1 MAGNNE
7 QNSRVAR
14 RKSQPQPPKKHW
26 FRRIFLSLVGLFVVG
41 VLAGLCLFF
50 YYAQTS
56 PTITESDLKG
66 TSAVKI
72 YGKDDNYITNL
83 GTSNLQYVKS
93 SNIPTT
99 LKNAVV
105 SIEDR
110 RFYKHHGVDYYRILG
125 AAVGNLK
132 GSSLG
137 MQGGSTLTMQLVKL
151 AVFSTDTSD
160 RNLKVKAQEAWL
172 ALNLEKHYSKSQILE
187 FYINKVYMGNG
198 IYGMGTA
205 AKYYYNK
212 SLKDLSLSQLA
223 LLAGMPQSPTYYDP
237 TTYPS
242 YATSRRNLVLEAMYD
257 NKVITKSQ
265 ETAAKK
271 VSVKTGLSSAGRSG
285 LTTHSK
291 TNKILDAY
299 LNQVRQDLLKKGYK
313 LTDGEKVYT
322 NLDMDAQKRLYEIA
336 NTSKYVTYPN
346 NGKQTFQLG
355 VSVVD
360 SYTGKISAMIG
371 GRKIGNVVYGTNR
384 AVQTDR
390 SNASTMKPIL
400 DYGPAIEYLNWPTY
414 KSLSDTKYKYPG
426 TNISV
431 HDFDNN
437 YLGNMTMREALV
449 QSRNIPAVRT
459 LQAVGKTRAQTFAKG
474 IGIDLK
480 TVNYANAIGAGVST
494 LQVAGAYAAFADGG
508 VYHKPYYIRKVTT
521 ADGKTTSYT
530 STGKRAMKKS
540 TAYMITDMLKGVIN
554 SSTGTA
560 TTAKISGVYQ
570 AGKTGTD
577 DYDSKYK
584 NSVPSNAVVDSWM
597 AGYTKNYSVAVW
609 TGYDKAT
616 EAGGYLDSSNE
627 KISQQIYRAMMSY
640 LQQYSPNSD
649 WTKPST
655 VGTTKRNGIEELYV
669 VGHLFSSSE
678 ASSGTSS
685 SASSSS
691 SVTSSSATSASS
703 SSSSESSE
711 SSSSEESSSS
721 SSASSSSAESSSSE
735 ESSESSSTEASSSS
749 ALARKLQL
757 KHQQRTLTPTLKANK
772 SS

>member
-66 TSAVKI
+66 TSAIKI
-72 YGKDDNYITNL
+72 YGKDDEYITNL

-530 STGKRAMKKS
+530 SNGKRAMKKS

-749 ALARKLQL
+749 AASSEA
-757 KHQQRTLTPTLKANK
+757 TTETPTTDTNTNTEGQ
-772 SS
+772 

>member
-530 STGKRAMKKS
+530 SNGKRAMKKS

-735 ESSESSSTEASSSS
+735 DSSESSSTEASSSS
-749 ALARKLQL
+749 AASSEA
-757 KHQQRTLTPTLKANK
+757 TTETPTTDTNTEGQ
-772 SS
+772 

>member
-1 MAGNNE
+1 
-7 QNSRVAR
+7 
-14 RKSQPQPPKKHW
+14 
-26 FRRIFLSLVGLFVVG
+26 
-41 VLAGLCLFF
+41 
-50 YYAQTS
+50 
-56 PTITESDLKG
+56 
-66 TSAVKI
+66 
-72 YGKDDNYITNL
+72 
-83 GTSNLQYVKS
+83 
-93 SNIPTT
+93 
-99 LKNAVV
+99 
-105 SIEDR
+105 
-110 RFYKHHGVDYYRILG
+110 
-125 AAVGNLK
+125 
-132 GSSLG
+132 
-137 MQGGSTLTMQLVKL
+137 
-151 AVFSTDTSD
+151 
-160 RNLKVKAQEAWL
+160 
-172 ALNLEKHYSKSQILE
+172 
-187 FYINKVYMGNG
+187 
-198 IYGMGTA
+198 
-205 AKYYYNK
+205 
-212 SLKDLSLSQLA
+212 
-223 LLAGMPQSPTYYDP
+223 
-237 TTYPS
+237 
-242 YATSRRNLVLEAMYD
+242 
-257 NKVITKSQ
+257 
-265 ETAAKK
+265 
-271 VSVKTGLSSAGRSG
+271 
-285 LTTHSK
+285 
-291 TNKILDAY
+291 
-299 LNQVRQDLLKKGYK
+299 
-313 LTDGEKVYT
+313 
-322 NLDMDAQKRLYEIA
+322 
-336 NTSKYVTYPN
+336 
-346 NGKQTFQLG
+346 
-355 VSVVD
+355 VVD

-474 IGIDLK
+474 IGINLK

-530 STGKRAMKKS
+530 SNGKRAMKKS

-691 SVTSSSATSASS
+691 SVTSSSATSSSS

-749 ALARKLQL
+749 AASSEA
-757 KHQQRTLTPTLKANK
+757 TTETPTTDTNTNTEGQ
-772 SS
+772 

>member
-66 TSAVKI
+66 TSAIKI
-72 YGKDDNYITNL
+72 YGKDDEYITNL

-271 VSVKTGLSSAGRSG
+271 VNVKTGLSSAGRSG

-494 LQVAGAYAAFADGG
+494 LQVAGAYATFADGG

-530 STGKRAMKKS
+530 SNGKRAMKKS

-691 SVTSSSATSASS
+691 SVTSSSATSSSS

-749 ALARKLQL
+749 AASSEA
-757 KHQQRTLTPTLKANK
+757 TTETPTTDTNTNTEGQ
-772 SS
+772 

>member
-474 IGIDLK
+474 IGINLK

-530 STGKRAMKKS
+530 SNGKRAMKKS

-721 SSASSSSAESSSSE
+721 SSASSSSAESSSSK

-749 ALARKLQL
+749 AASSEA
-757 KHQQRTLTPTLKANK
+757 TTETPTTDTNTEGQ
-772 SS
+772 

>member
-271 VSVKTGLSSAGRSG
+271 VNVKTGLSSAGRSG

-299 LNQVRQDLLKKGYK
+299 LNQVRQDLFKKGYK

-474 IGIDLK
+474 IGINLK

-691 SVTSSSATSASS
+691 SVTSSSATSTSS

-749 ALARKLQL
+749 AASSEA
-757 KHQQRTLTPTLKANK
+757 TTETPTTDTNTEGQ
-772 SS
+772 

>member
-26 FRRIFLSLVGLFVVG
+26 FRRIFLSLVGLFVVV

-66 TSAVKI
+66 TSAIKI
-72 YGKDDNYITNL
+72 YGKDDEYITNL

-530 STGKRAMKKS
+530 SNGKRAMKKS

-749 ALARKLQL
+749 AASSEA
-757 KHQQRTLTPTLKANK
+757 TTETPTTDTNTNTEGQ
-772 SS
+772 

>member
-474 IGIDLK
+474 IGINLK

-530 STGKRAMKKS
+530 SNGKRAMKKS

-749 ALARKLQL
+749 AASSEA
-757 KHQQRTLTPTLKANK
+757 TTETPTTDTNTEGQ
-772 SS
+772 

>member
-271 VSVKTGLSSAGRSG
+271 VNVKTGLSSAGRSG

-530 STGKRAMKKS
+530 SNGKRAMKKS

-691 SVTSSSATSASS
+691 SVTSSSATSSSS

-749 ALARKLQL
+749 AASSEA
-757 KHQQRTLTPTLKANK
+757 TTETPTTDTNTNTEGQ
-772 SS
+772 

>member
-271 VSVKTGLSSAGRSG
+271 VSVKTGLSSAGRAG

-474 IGIDLK
+474 IGINLK

-530 STGKRAMKKS
+530 SNGKRAMKKS

-691 SVTSSSATSASS
+691 SVTSSSATSTSS

-749 ALARKLQL
+749 AASSEA
-757 KHQQRTLTPTLKANK
+757 TTETPTTDTNTNTEGQ
-772 SS
+772 

>member
-56 PTITESDLKG
+56 PTITESDQKG

-474 IGIDLK
+474 IGINLK

-530 STGKRAMKKS
+530 SNGKRAMKKS

-749 ALARKLQL
+749 AASSEA
-757 KHQQRTLTPTLKANK
+757 TTETPTTDTNTEGQ
-772 SS
+772 

>member
-530 STGKRAMKKS
+530 SNGKRAMKKS

-691 SVTSSSATSASS
+691 SVTSSSATSTSS

-749 ALARKLQL
+749 AASSEA
-757 KHQQRTLTPTLKANK
+757 TTETPTTDTNTNTEGQ
-772 SS
+772 

>member
-66 TSAVKI
+66 TSAIKI
-72 YGKDDNYITNL
+72 YGKDDEYITNL

-530 STGKRAMKKS
+530 SNGKRAMKKS

-749 ALARKLQL
+749 AASSEA
-757 KHQQRTLTPTLKANK
+757 TTETPTTDTNTEGQ
-772 SS
+772 

>member
-198 IYGMGTA
+198 IYGMSTA

-322 NLDMDAQKRLYEIA
+322 NLDMDAQKHLYEIA

-474 IGIDLK
+474 IGINLK

-530 STGKRAMKKS
+530 SNGKRAMKKS

-691 SVTSSSATSASS
+691 SVTSSSATSTSS

-749 ALARKLQL
+749 AASSEA
-757 KHQQRTLTPTLKANK
+757 TTETPTTDTNTNTEGQ
-772 SS
+772 

>member
-1 MAGNNE
+1 TVK
-7 QNSRVAR
+7 Q
-14 RKSQPQPPKKHW
+14 
-26 FRRIFLSLVGLFVVG
+26 
-41 VLAGLCLFF
+41 
-50 YYAQTS
+50 
-56 PTITESDLKG
+56 SDLVNTG
-66 TSAVKI
+66 TAKI
-72 YGKDDNYITNL
+72 YDQNDKYLTSL
-83 GTSNLQYVKS
+83 GTNDHEYVKS
-93 SNIPTT
+93 SNIPST

-110 RFYKHHGVDYYRILG
+110 RFYKHKGVDYYRILG

-151 AVFSTDTSD
+151 AVFSTSTSD
-160 RNLKVKAQEAWL
+160 RNLKVKAQEAWI

-205 AKYYYNK
+205 AKYYYGK

-257 NKVITKSQ
+257 NKVISKSQ
-265 ETAAKK
+265 ETAAEK
-271 VSVKTGLSSAGRSG
+271 VSVKTGLTSSGRSS
-285 LTTHSK
+285 LAKHEK

-299 LNQVRQDLLKKGYK
+299 LNEVRQDLLKKGYN

-322 NLDMDAQKRLYEIA
+322 NIDMDAQKRLYDIA
-336 NTSKYVTYPN
+336 NTSQYVNYPN

-360 SYTGKISAMIG
+360 SYTGKVSAMIG
-371 GRKIGNVVYGTNR
+371 GRKTGNVTYGTNR
-384 AVQTDR
+384 AVWTSR

-449 QSRNIPAVRT
+449 QSRNIPAIRA
-459 LQAVGKTRAQTFAKG
+459 LQAVGKSRAKTFANNLG
-474 IGIDLK
+474 MNLK
-480 TVNYANAIGAGVST
+480 TVNYANGIGAGVST
-494 LQVAGAYAAFADGG
+494 LQVAGAYAAFANGG

-521 ADGKTTSYT
+521 SDGVTTSYT

-577 DYDSKYK
+577 NYASQYK
-584 NSVPSNAVVDSWM
+584 NKVPSDAVVDSWM

-609 TGYDKAT
+609 TGYDKST
-616 EAGGYLDSSNE
+616 EAGGYLDTSNE
-627 KISQQIYRAMMSY
+627 KISQQIYRAMMNY

-649 WTKPST
+649 WT
-655 VGTTKRNGIEELYV
+655 
-669 VGHLFSSSE
+669 
-678 ASSGTSS
+678 
-685 SASSSS
+685 
-691 SVTSSSATSASS
+691 
-703 SSSSESSE
+703 
-711 SSSSEESSSS
+711 
-721 SSASSSSAESSSSE
+721 
-735 ESSESSSTEASSSS
+735 
-749 ALARKLQL
+749 
-757 KHQQRTLTPTLKANK
+757 
-772 SS
+772 

>member
-14 RKSQPQPPKKHW
+14 KKSQPKPPKKHW
-26 FRRIFLSLVGLFVVG
+26 FRRIILSLAALFVIG
-41 VLAGLCLFF
+41 VLAGLGLFF
-50 YYAQTS
+50 YYAQTA
-56 PTITESDLKG
+56 PTIKQSNLVD

-72 YGKDDNYITNL
+72 YDKNDDYLTTL
-83 GTSNLQYVKS
+83 GSNNREYVKS
-93 SNIPTT
+93 NNIPTA

-110 RFYKHHGVDYYRILG
+110 RFYKHKGVDYYRILG

-151 AVFSTDTSD
+151 AVFSTSTSD

-205 AKYYYNK
+205 AKYYYGK

-265 ETAAKK
+265 ETAAEK
-271 VSVKTGLSSAGRSG
+271 VSVKTGLTSSGRAS
-285 LTTHSK
+285 LTKHEK

-299 LNQVRQDLLKKGYK
+299 LNEVRQDLLKKGYK

-322 NLDMDAQKRLYEIA
+322 NIDMDAQKRLYDIA
-336 NTSKYVTYPN
+336 NTSQYVNYPN

-360 SYTGKISAMIG
+360 SYTGKVSAMIG
-371 GRKIGNVVYGTNR
+371 GRKIGNVTYGTNR
-384 AVQTDR
+384 AVWTSR

-449 QSRNIPAVRT
+449 QSRNIPAIRA
-459 LQAVGKTRAQTFAKG
+459 LQTVGKSRAKTFANG
-474 IGIDLK
+474 LGMNLK
-480 TVNYANAIGAGVST
+480 TVNYANGIGAGVST

-521 ADGKTTSYT
+521 AEGVTTSYT

-554 SSTGTA
+554 SATGTA

-577 DYDSKYK
+577 NYASQYK
-584 NSVPSNAVVDSWM
+584 NKVPSDAVVDSWM

-609 TGYDKAT
+609 TGYDKST
-616 EAGGYLDSSNE
+616 EAGGYLDTSNE
-627 KISQQIYRAMMSY
+627 KISQQIYRAMMNY

-649 WTKPST
+649 WTKPSS
-655 VGTTKRNGIEELYV
+655 VGTTKKNGIEELYV

-691 SVTSSSATSASS
+691 TTTRSSSTSAEAS
-703 SSSSESSE
+703 SSSSESSSSSSE
-711 SSSSEESSSS
+711 AASSSSSEESSSS
-721 SSASSSSAESSSSE
+721 ESSAESSSS
-735 ESSESSSTEASSSS
+735 SEVSSSSEASSEAASS
-749 ALARKLQL
+749 E
-757 KHQQRTLTPTLKANK
+757 TPTADTNNNTEEQ
-772 SS
+772 

>member
-271 VSVKTGLSSAGRSG
+271 VNVKTGLSSAGRSG

-474 IGIDLK
+474 IGINLK

-691 SVTSSSATSASS
+691 SVTSSSATSSSS

-749 ALARKLQL
+749 AASSEA
-757 KHQQRTLTPTLKANK
+757 TTETPTTDTNTNTEGQ
-772 SS
+772 

>member
-223 LLAGMPQSPTYYDP
+223 LLAGMPQSLTYYDP

-530 STGKRAMKKS
+530 SNGKRAMKKS

-749 ALARKLQL
+749 AASSEA
-757 KHQQRTLTPTLKANK
+757 TTETPTTDTNTEGQ
-772 SS
+772 

>member
-198 IYGMGTA
+198 IYGMSTA
-205 AKYYYNK
+205 ARYYYNK
-212 SLKDLSLSQLA
+212 SLKDLNLSQLA

-530 STGKRAMKKS
+530 SNGKRAMKKS

-655 VGTTKRNGIEELYV
+655 VGTTKRNGIGELYV

-691 SVTSSSATSASS
+691 SVTSSSATSTSS

-749 ALARKLQL
+749 AASSEA
-757 KHQQRTLTPTLKANK
+757 TTETPTTDTNTNTEGQ
-772 SS
+772 

>member
-530 STGKRAMKKS
+530 SNGKRAMKKS

-749 ALARKLQL
+749 AASSEA
-757 KHQQRTLTPTLKANK
+757 TTETPTTDTNTEGQ
-772 SS
+772 

>member
-66 TSAVKI
+66 TSAIKI
-72 YGKDDNYITNL
+72 YGKDDEYITNL

-474 IGIDLK
+474 IGINLK

-749 ALARKLQL
+749 AASSEA
-757 KHQQRTLTPTLKANK
+757 TTETPTTDTNTNTEGQ
-772 SS
+772 

>member
-530 STGKRAMKKS
+530 SNGKRAMKKS

-691 SVTSSSATSASS
+691 SVTSSSATSTSS
-703 SSSSESSE
+703 SRSSESSE

-721 SSASSSSAESSSSE
+721 SSASSSSAENSSSE

-749 ALARKLQL
+749 AASSEA
-757 KHQQRTLTPTLKANK
+757 TTETPTTDTNTNTEGQ
-772 SS
+772 

>member
-271 VSVKTGLSSAGRSG
+271 VNVKTGLSSAGRSG

-530 STGKRAMKKS
+530 SNGKRAMKKS

-691 SVTSSSATSASS
+691 SVTSSSATSSSS

-749 ALARKLQL
+749 AASSEA
-757 KHQQRTLTPTLKANK
+757 TTETPTTDTNTEGQ
-772 SS
+772 

>member
-66 TSAVKI
+66 TSAIKI
-72 YGKDDNYITNL
+72 YGKDDEYITNL

-530 STGKRAMKKS
+530 SNGKRAMKKS

-749 ALARKLQL
+749 AASSEATTE
-757 KHQQRTLTPTLKANK
+757 TLTTDTNTNTEGQ
-772 SS
+772 

>member
-271 VSVKTGLSSAGRSG
+271 VNVKTGLSSAGRSG

-474 IGIDLK
+474 IGINLK

-691 SVTSSSATSASS
+691 SVTSSSATSTSS

-749 ALARKLQL
+749 AASSEA
-757 KHQQRTLTPTLKANK
+757 TTETPTTDTNTEGQ
-772 SS
+772 

>member
-7 QNSRVAR
+7 QNSLVAR

-271 VSVKTGLSSAGRSG
+271 VNVKTGLSSAGRSG

-474 IGIDLK
+474 IGINLK

-691 SVTSSSATSASS
+691 SVTSSSATSTSS

-749 ALARKLQL
+749 AASSEA
-757 KHQQRTLTPTLKANK
+757 TTETPTTDTNTEGQ
-772 SS
+772 

>member
-530 STGKRAMKKS
+530 SNGKRAMKKS

-691 SVTSSSATSASS
+691 SVTSSSATSTSS

-711 SSSSEESSSS
+711 SSSSEGSSSS
-721 SSASSSSAESSSSE
+721 SSASSGSAESSSSE

-749 ALARKLQL
+749 AASSEA
-757 KHQQRTLTPTLKANK
+757 TTETPTTDTNTNTEGQ
-772 SS
+772 